1 MGDVCMYVCMY
12 VCYDK
17 KSVPGHTDKSVCIYV
32 SIQDVCTCVAYTY
45 TIATMH
51 VTITYKTGCVYGG
64 NLTAI
69 LLPDEVIVSVPS
81 KKVYR
86 EYR

>member
-1 MGDVCMYVCMY
+1 MFAHVWLIPILY
-12 VCYDK
+12 
-17 KSVPGHTDKSVCIYV
+17 
-32 SIQDVCTCVAYTY
+32 
-45 TIATMH
+45 IAAMH

>member
-1 MGDVCMYVCMY
+1 M
-12 VCYDK
+12 
-17 KSVPGHTDKSVCIYV
+17 
-32 SIQDVCTCVAYTY
+32 QDGCTCVAYTY
-45 TIATMH
+45 TIAAMH

-86 EYR
+86 DYR